1 MDFSQFTEEDWKEVV
16 EGYTGWYLGNQFAR
30 AWWDEEGRNF
40 FAEEFV
46 KHVDM
51 QLEGTARDSHSYWL
65 GVRARLFGP
74 GSNENAVRTS
84 ACPPQNDTP
93 DSANAAK

>member
-1 MDFSQFTEEDWKEVV
+1 MALVV
-16 EGYTGWYLGNQFAR
+16 ALATIGLASALWSKTLTVDGSVATGTVSI
-30 AWWDEEGRNF
+30 
-40 FAEEFV
+40 EFV
-46 KHVDM
+46 NHVDM

-65 GVRARLFGP
+65 GMRARLFGP
-74 GSNENAVRTS
+74 GSNENTVRTS